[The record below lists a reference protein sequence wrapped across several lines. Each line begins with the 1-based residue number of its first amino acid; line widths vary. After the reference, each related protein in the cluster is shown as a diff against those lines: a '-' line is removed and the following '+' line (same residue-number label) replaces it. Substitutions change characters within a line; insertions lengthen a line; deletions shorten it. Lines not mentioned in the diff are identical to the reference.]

1 MMMKRKVISILLV
14 LLLAGFLQTDNALA
28 GNVFKFKGKSAEAFF
43 FNEENCVST
52 FVDVFATKGQSQSPP
67 GPWTRGTEAF
77 VFIDQFDFC
86 TETPLLSASGSALLD
101 DSAFQINREIS
112 SASLSATIN
121 VWDYVSETSLDVV
134 VNMAWTGTG
143 DLSREN
149 SHFHFSSPGCR
160 FNGRFKGAFRPGEAS
175 GSVSIG
181 GTNFTPDP
189 TSSAF
194 LTSTSNGSV
203 EIGCG
208 F

>member
-1 MMMKRKVISILLV
+1 MIKRKVISIFLV

-28 GNVFKFKGKSAEAFF
+28 GNVLKFKGKSAEAFF
-43 FNEENCVST
+43 FSEADCVGT
-52 FVDVFATKGQSQSPP
+52 FVFVFANKGQSQSPP
-67 GPWTRGTEAF
+67 GPWTRGTVAD

-86 TETPLLSASGSALLD
+86 NETLLLSAFGSALVD
-101 DSAFQINREIS
+101 DSAFQINRDIS
-112 SASLSATIN
+112 SATLSATIN
-121 VWDYVSETSLDVV
+121 VWDFVSETSFDVV

-149 SHFHFSSPGCR
+149 SHSHFSSPGCR
-160 FNGRFKGAFRPGEAS
+160 FNGRFKGSFRPGEAS
-175 GSVSIG
+175 GSVSDG

-194 LTSTSNGSV
+194 LTSTSNGSI